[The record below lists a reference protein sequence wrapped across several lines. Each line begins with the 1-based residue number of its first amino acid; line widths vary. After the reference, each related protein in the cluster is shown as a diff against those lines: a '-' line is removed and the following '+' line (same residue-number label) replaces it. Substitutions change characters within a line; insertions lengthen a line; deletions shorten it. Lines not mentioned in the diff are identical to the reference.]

1 MNRVRRLAPF
11 VAAAVAAAA
20 FGACSSQPD
29 PTGATS
35 PSISEVEFTTGEI
48 LDGLLVGISE
58 GYLDGVPIP
67 WVRRAGSSGDTSL
80 APVLVEL
87 TFFAYRRAEAE
98 ALSKALFELTGERMA
113 GDNFFGWYEWLGRNQ
128 DISPPEGYAEWK
140 GRLYSVFDVRFRD
153 FFPAGVESDINMAAI
168 QWGGVRKD
176 GIPPLENPNF
186 VSPEVAAY
194 LRPGEQVFGVEVNG
208 DARAYPLRIMNSH
221 ELANDV
227 VGGRPVSLVYCT
239 LCGSGILWDPVVGG
253 EATTFGTSG
262 FLYQSNKLMYDR
274 QTGTLWESLTG
285 RPVVGEL
292 VGDHEPLE
300 MLPMTLTTWEEWLD
314 AHPNTTVLSLNQGFA
329 RDYAHPDDPTAI
341 YNDYFNSPA
350 LMFPAFN
357 SGSDAMLPKTRVF
370 GLRFGVEAKAYRIAD
385 VSQEQVINDTVAG
398 NDIVVTGDAEAGA
411 ARAYLRNGHAFE
423 AGPETRTLLDDG
435 GLTWRITEDAL
446 VPPEQSGLS
455 PLDRLPAHDS
465 FWFGWVSF
473 FPETELYEPAA

>member
-1 MNRVRRLAPF
+1 MNRVRKLALF
-11 VAAAVAAAA
+11 VAAAMAAAI

-29 PTGATS
+29 PAGATL
-35 PSISEVEFTTGEI
+35 PSTSEVEFTTGEI

-67 WVRRAGSSGDTSL
+67 WVRRAGSSGDARL

-87 TFFAYRRAEAE
+87 TFFAYRSAEAE
-98 ALSKALFELTGERMA
+98 ALSDALFELTGERMA
-113 GDNFFGWYEWLGRNQ
+113 GDNFFGWYDWLGRNR
-128 DISPPEGYAEWK
+128 DIRPPEGYAEWK

-186 VSPEVAAY
+186 VSPGVAAY
-194 LRPGEQVFGVEVNG
+194 LRPSEQVFGVEING

-227 VGGRPVSLVYCT
+227 VGGQPVSLVYCT
-239 LCGSGILWDPVVGG
+239 LCGSGILWDPVVDG
-253 EATTFGTSG
+253 EVTTFGTSG

-274 QTGTLWESLTG
+274 QTETLWESLTG

-292 VGDHEPLE
+292 VGGHEPLE
-300 MLPMTLTTWEEWLD
+300 MLPITLTTWEEWLD
-314 AHPNTTVLSLNQGFA
+314 AHPDTMVLSLDQGFA

-341 YNDYFNSPA
+341 YNDYFNSPS
-350 LMFPAFN
+350 LMFPAFDP
-357 SGSDAMLPKTRVF
+357 GSSAMLPKTPVF
-370 GLRFGVEAKAYRIAD
+370 GLRFGTEAKAYRISD
-385 VSQEQVINDTVAG
+385 VSQVQVINDTVAG
-398 NDIVVTGDAEAGA
+398 NDVVVTGNEEAGA
-411 ARAYLRNGHAFE
+411 ARAYRRSGLVFE
-423 AGPETRTLLDDG
+423 KGPDQRTLLDGDG
-435 GLTWRITEDAL
+435 RMWRITEDAL
-446 VPPEQSGLS
+446 LPPERSGLP
-455 PLDRLPAHDS
+455 PLKRLPAHDA

-473 FPETELYEPAA
+473 FPETGLYEPAG